1 MNIKKSF
8 FYRAVRKIIK
18 SVFPP
23 KELTYQDIIKKN
35 IKNYASDVY
44 FAQEGNDKLF
54 ELLSSGKP
62 VFITRFGSVELNTIN
77 EYLKAKKHEEKAFN
91 KNKTLNF
98 YSENTFSSM
107 HKNAGFF
114 PVTKENLDSFAQLYL
129 DSIKNIDC
137 CGVWFNDGEASVL
150 RNGAGS
156 ALLVEL
162 GCLNSW
168 LYEKPYTSILRGKKV
183 LVIHPFEN
191 TILSQIKN
199 REKLF
204 ENQDVLPPCDF
215 SIIKAPQTIAGN
227 TDGYSSWFEALETT
241 KKKIDEADFDI
252 ALLGCGAYGLPLG
265 AYIKSKGKTAIHI
278 GGALQLLFGIK
289 GNRWI
294 VNDDPV
300 TKLFNEYWTYPLDS
314 DTPPNSNLVENNTYW
329 K

>member
-1 MNIKKSF
+1 MTINQTFI
-8 FYRAVRKIIK
+8 YRAIRKIYKTII
-18 SVFPP
+18 PH
-23 KELTYQDIIKKN
+23 KELTYQEKIKKS
-35 IKNYASDVY
+35 IKKYASTVY
-44 FAQEGNDKLF
+44 FKQEGNDKLL
-54 ELLSSGKP
+54 ELVSSGKP
-62 VFITRFGSVELNTIN
+62 VFITRFGSVELNTLN
-77 EYLKAKKHEEKAFN
+77 EFLRGKG
-91 KNKTLNF
+91 
-98 YSENTFSSM
+98 YSENTLSSM

-114 PVTKENLDSFAQLYL
+114 PVTKDNLDRFSELYI
-129 DSIKNIDC
+129 DSIKYIDS
-137 CGVWFNDGEASVL
+137 CGVWFNAGEASVL
-150 RNGAGS
+150 KNGAEK

-168 LYEKPYTSILRGKKV
+168 LYKNPYTGILRGKKV

-199 REKLF
+199 REKIF
-204 ENQDVLPPCDF
+204 EDKNVLPDCE
-215 SIIKAPQTIAGN
+215 IKVIKAPQTIAGN
-227 TDGYSSWFEALETT
+227 TDGYSSWFEALEAT

-300 TKLFNEYWTYPLDS
+300 IQLFNEYWTYPLDS